1 MTRTP
6 TITLAL
12 AGFAILGAG
21 AALWAQYGGLVFFD
35 MLASS
40 FIGCFI

>member
-1 MTRTP
+1 VHDGR
-6 TITLAL
+6 ICAVL
-12 AGFAILGAG
+12 GGAG